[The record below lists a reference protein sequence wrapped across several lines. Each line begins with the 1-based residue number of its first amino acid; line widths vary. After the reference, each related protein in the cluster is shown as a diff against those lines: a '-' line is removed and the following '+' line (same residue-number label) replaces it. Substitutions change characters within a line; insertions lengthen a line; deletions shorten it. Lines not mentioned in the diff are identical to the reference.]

1 MIRRKTLKILV
12 LTAVC
17 CTAAL
22 PLVAQIATNVDAGV
36 FNPNQT
42 PAIVNAPTPPSRRT
56 QVLPLLKVDI
66 DKKTEQVHFIST
78 NNDPSVLTRV
88 YVLKYADPYE
98 ILPYIS
104 AAISARRVST
114 SPTKAE
120 AIKYMDGTG
129 MIIVS
134 AEDYRFGN
142 TIVGMP
148 LDELIRILDKPYL
161 SVYAGRRY
169 WLYFPKYWDALR
181 LRDVIFNVGLYH
193 ANDFFELEGGQG
205 IVNVDTG
212 LNALFFYE
220 SPFAVKTVQRM
231 LRLYDTPRPQALV
244 KYKIYELN
252 FENDGQVGAD
262 FQAWKNGPGTDL
274 FAIAARYT
282 NGWDF
287 INENVGNFF
296 VNTSNSRYVNFN
308 PKWNTRYLDFLVT
321 KSKAKIL
328 TTGQLLLMNNMLG
341 TISAITSLAR
351 IQDGQPIPNQAV
363 LQQYL
368 NLQSVSWVS
377 NNELNPNL
385 GDYRLNNA
393 IDPVNGHRIDV
404 RDNAG
409 GSLANVT
416 LDFMSARSQ
425 VEGKFYFTLQIAPN
439 SVNAVFFDLEANK
452 SLGKNTNALNVD
464 IQQYQVVDTANGTLG
479 WVSLT
484 DYSTDQEYVIERNVT
499 RITKPGEY
507 GFVLTMK
514 PVVCNNATTLEINMS
529 NTNLIGFKS
538 NGRPRTSRSE
548 LKTQVIFN
556 TNTRR
561 FIIGGLEKMTV
572 VRSVSKVPWLGS
584 IPVLG
589 WAFTTESEITKKS
602 QLVAVIDCLPSP
614 PDIQLPKKGIYNSIK
629 EVKDDLKKHD
639 SGIGTPAKNFYGF
652 DQFLLDKSKKKLDA
666 PP

>member
-1 MIRRKTLKILV
+1 MINGKTLRVLL
-12 LTAVC
+12 LTAVL
-17 CTAAL
+17 CTTAL
-22 PLVAQIATNVDAGV
+22 PLVAQTATNVDAGV

-42 PAIVNAPTPPSRRT
+42 PSIVNAPTPPYNRT
-56 QVLPLLKVDI
+56 KVLPLLKVDI

-193 ANDFFELEGGQG
+193 SNDFFELEGGQG

-244 KYKIYELN
+244 KYRIYELD
-252 FENDGQVGAD
+252 FENDGQVGVD
-262 FQAWKNGPGTDL
+262 FQSWKNGPGADL
-274 FAIAARYT
+274 FAVAARYT

-287 INENVGNFF
+287 INENVGNYF
-296 VNTSNSRYVNFN
+296 VNTSNSRYINFN

-328 TTGQLLLMNNMLG
+328 TTGQLLLMNNKTG

-351 IQDGQPIPNQAV
+351 IQDGEPISNPAT
-363 LQQYL
+363 LQQYM
-368 NLQSVSWVS
+368 NLQSVQWVS
-377 NNELNPNL
+377 NTNTAPTI

-393 IDPVNGHRIDV
+393 IDPINGNRIDV
-404 RDNAG
+404 RTSAG
-409 GSLANVT
+409 AAVDVNLS
-416 LDFMSARSQ
+416 FMAARSQ
-425 VEGKFYFTLQIAPN
+425 IENKFYFTLQIAPD
-439 SVNAVFFDLEANK
+439 SVDANFFDLNRNI
-452 SLGKNTNALNVD
+452 SIGKTTNALSVQ

-479 WVSLT
+479 WVTL
-484 DYSTDQEYVIERNVT
+484 DDWSTDQEYVIDRNVT

-507 GFVLTMK
+507 GFVLSMT
-514 PVVCNNATTLEINMS
+514 PVVCNNATTLDISMS

-538 NGRPRTSRSE
+538 TGRPRTSRTE
-548 LKTQVIFN
+548 LRTKVIFN

-561 FIIGGLEKMTV
+561 FIIGGMEKMTV

-589 WAFTTESEITKKS
+589 WIFTTESEISKKS

-614 PDIQLPKKGIYNSIK
+614 PDVSLPQSGIYNAIE
-629 EVKDDLKKHD
+629 EVKKDLKKHG
-639 SGIGTPAKNFYGF
+639 SGVGTPVKNFYGF
-652 DQFLLDKSKKKLDA
+652 DQFLLDKSKKKLDSA
-666 PP
+666 P